1 MIRSA
6 CLAWGIDGEVR
17 DDAELVV
24 SELIANVVDHAG
36 TACTLD
42 VNVNDEGL
50 LIEVRDFYP
59 CPPPQPGPVD
69 QCSHRGDDLQSTPA
83 VSTQWGVTTFHDGKS
98 VWALLSTMSPTALST
113 RRSPGAG

>member
-6 CLAWGIDGEVR
+6 CLAWEIDDGVC
-17 DDAELVV
+17 DDAVLVASELV
-24 SELIANVVDHAG
+24 ANVVDHAG

-59 CPPPQPGPVD
+59 CPSPQPGPVD
-69 QCSHRGDDLQSTPA
+69 QCSHRGRGLQVVAA